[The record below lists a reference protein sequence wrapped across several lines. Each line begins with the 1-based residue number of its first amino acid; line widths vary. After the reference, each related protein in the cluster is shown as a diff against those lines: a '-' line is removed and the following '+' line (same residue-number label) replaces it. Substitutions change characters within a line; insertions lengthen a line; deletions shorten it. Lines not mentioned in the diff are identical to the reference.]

1 MLDDKKINELID
13 NIFENKISSKYS
25 EIKEDYPHGSLSC
38 LYDEDTVKNAM
49 KTTIQEYLKD
59 LWHPASEEPKESVN
73 VIAEVYLFRGI
84 KTYIRFKRNDK
95 SFAIWNNGNTDAK
108 VIRWLYIDDLLPKQ
122 KGGSDD

>member
-1 MLDDKKINELID
+1 MLDEKKIEEAKKAFIADKKILGIE
-13 NIFENKISSKYS
+13 
-25 EIKEDYPHGSLSC
+25 
-38 LYDEDTVKNAM
+38 AM
-49 KTTIQEYLKD
+49 NDLACGFKAGAHWAIEQFLKD

-73 VIAEVYLFRGI
+73 VIAEVYFFRGI

-122 KGGSDD
+122 KGGE